1 MLLWHEMERQMRSHQ
16 HKVEAGATSLK
27 QITKKIMTA
36 NIPTPNLCHVFVYGT
51 LKPNE
56 ANYDQYCAGKEISVQ
71 QAIAY
76 GELFA
81 LPMGYPAMILGDRQ
95 IHGYLLSFPNVSIL
109 NSLDQ
114 LEDYQCDRAT
124 SENLYN
130 RYEIEVFD
138 LEGNSLGFAWAYFMT
153 SLQMSEFGGVAQ
165 IDGCWSGK

>member
-1 MLLWHEMERQMRSHQ
+1 MMPLLIF
-16 HKVEAGATSLK
+16 AII
-27 QITKKIMTA
+27 ITKCIM
-36 NIPTPNLCHVFVYGT
+36 
-51 LKPNE
+51 LKLSQPI
-56 ANYDQYCAGKEISVQ
+56 YPLVRGSPRQPYCAGKEISVQ